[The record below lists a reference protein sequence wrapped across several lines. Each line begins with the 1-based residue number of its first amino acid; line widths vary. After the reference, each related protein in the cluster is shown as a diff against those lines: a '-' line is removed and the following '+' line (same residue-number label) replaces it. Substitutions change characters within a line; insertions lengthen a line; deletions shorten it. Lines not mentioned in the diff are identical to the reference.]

1 VGSIS
6 KIQPH
11 LQLLNP
17 VFLILLACE
26 IYTHNSA
33 GGRNDVYSLIIPQPH
48 LKPSRAKLEEES
60 ELADIKENI
69 VMATAT
75 VMS

>member
-6 KIQPH
+6 KIEPH

-33 GGRNDVYSLIIPQPH
+33 GGRNDVCSLTTPQPQI
-48 LKPSRAKLEEES
+48 KPSWVNLKEES
-60 ELADIKENI
+60 ELADSKKNI

-75 VMS
+75 S